1 MYIPLVSL
9 KFIWN
14 NNTATKNIWIWK
26 WKQNYSWKIK
36 DTYLKFLISRLRD
49 DKTFY
54 KKYWEAEELHL
65 IQVILVCAFRKTKK
79 GIIILQVWAIFNISK
94 FLAHCLKGTSICQKL
109 FQSLHWTEIPW
120 LRLENLTL
128 EVLSYLHYKT
138 ITSQNVSPEIQVWL
152 ICAKCT
158 ILYFVKKFCFILEI
172 FKFFF

>member
-65 IQVILVCAFRKTKK
+65 IQVILVCSFRKTKK

-94 FLAHCLKGTSICQKL
+94 FLAHCLKDTSICQKL

-120 LRLENLTL
+120 LRLENKFYTNQQDIHKKAL
-128 EVLSYLHYKT
+128 K
-138 ITSQNVSPEIQVWL
+138 
-152 ICAKCT
+152 KC
-158 ILYFVKKFCFILEI
+158 KFLDFTYV
-172 FKFFF
+172 FHSD